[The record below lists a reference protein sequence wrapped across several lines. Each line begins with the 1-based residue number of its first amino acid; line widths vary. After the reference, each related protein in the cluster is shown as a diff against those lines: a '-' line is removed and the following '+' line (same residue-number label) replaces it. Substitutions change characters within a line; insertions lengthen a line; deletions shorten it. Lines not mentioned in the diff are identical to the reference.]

1 MKEQVTVKVLF
12 FGAAREIVGADE
24 KLFEFEPETVARDAF
39 SAVLNQFPALN
50 EKFGKS
56 LLFAV
61 NQTYANGTEKIENS
75 DELAIFPPVSGG

>member
-1 MKEQVTVKVLF
+1 MQHQVTVRVLF
-12 FGAAREIVGADE
+12 FGAAREIAGADE
-24 KLFEFEPETVARDAF
+24 KLFGFEPETSARDAF
-39 SAVLNQFPALN
+39 SAVLDKFPALN

-61 NQTYANGTEKIENS
+61 NQVYANGSEKIENS

>member
-1 MKEQVTVKVLF
+1 MSQQVTVKVLF

-24 KLFEFEPETVARDAF
+24 KPFVFEPETAARDAF
-39 SAVLNQFPALN
+39 SAVLRQFPALG

-61 NQTYANGTEKIENS
+61 NQTYTNGGEKIQNS
-75 DELAIFPPVSGG
+75 DELAVFPPVSGG